1 MENKRAP
8 AFTLLNQRGEKVSLK
23 QELEKHMVFLFFYPK
38 DMTSGCT
45 TESIGF
51 SDRLKKFE
59 KAGVKIFGVSADSV
73 DRHVKFCEKESLT
86 VDLLSDESKKMIE
99 KYGVWVE
106 KSMYGKKYM
115 GISRE
120 SFLIGQNGKVIKH
133 WNKVKPVEHPQE
145 VLEYIH
151 SL

>member
-8 AFTLLNQRGEKVSLK
+8 QFTLLNQKGEKISLK
-23 QELEKHMVFLFFYPK
+23 KELEKHRTLLYFYPK

-51 SDRLKKFE
+51 SDRIKKFE
-59 KAGVKIFGVSADSV
+59 KAGVRVFGISADSV
-73 DRHVKFCEKESLT
+73 DRHLKFCEKESLEI
-86 VDLLSDESKKMIE
+86 DLLSDESKKVLE
-99 KYGVWVE
+99 KYGVWIE

-120 SFLIGQNGKVIKH
+120 SFLIGQDGKVLKH
-133 WNKVKPVEHPQE
+133 WNKVKPVSHPDE

-151 SL
+151 EL